1 MTARILPLCLLVL
14 LAVLPAF
21 ADANVVDRSVA
32 VVNEDTITLSE
43 VNEVGKP
50 IFQKVAEETPP
61 EQLNEVMGQVRR
73 TIIEKLI
80 DKKLV
85 VQEANKLNLKVSDE
99 EVESAL
105 QRILANNQATME
117 QFRQEIAGAGMSEKQ
132 YREDLREQILSSR
145 LINSEVRAKI
155 VISEERAREYYDTH
169 YTGQAA
175 EAGAHLLQIG
185 IRWGAADQS
194 GTTLDRAQARAR
206 LERVRALA
214 LAGEDFRELAKQ
226 HSNLP
231 TAADGGDLGTFK
243 VDELAASIRTV
254 VADLQPGKISDIVE
268 QDDSF
273 QIFTILSTGDGKK
286 GEKKP
291 FAEVQEEIR
300 EKLAREEMEQRF
312 KDWLK
317 GIREKAY
324 IKIL

>member
-1 MTARILPLCLLVL
+1 
-14 LAVLPAF
+14 
-21 ADANVVDRSVA
+21 
-32 VVNEDTITLSE
+32 
-43 VNEVGKP
+43 
-50 IFQKVAEETPP
+50 
-61 EQLNEVMGQVRR
+61 
-73 TIIEKLI
+73 
-80 DKKLV
+80 
-85 VQEANKLNLKVSDE
+85 
-99 EVESAL
+99 
-105 QRILANNQATME
+105 ME

-145 LINSEVRAKI
+145 LINNEVRAKI

-194 GTTLDRAQARAR
+194 GTILDRAQARAR

-291 FAEVQEEIR
+291 FAEVQEDIR

>member
-21 ADANVVDRSVA
+21 AAANVVDRSVA

-155 VISEERAREYYDTH
+155 VISEERM
-169 YTGQAA
+169 
-175 EAGAHLLQIG
+175 
-185 IRWGAADQS
+185 
-194 GTTLDRAQARAR
+194 RA
-206 LERVRALA
+206 
-214 LAGEDFRELAKQ
+214 
-226 HSNLP
+226 
-231 TAADGGDLGTFK
+231 
-243 VDELAASIRTV
+243 
-254 VADLQPGKISDIVE
+254 
-268 QDDSF
+268 
-273 QIFTILSTGDGKK
+273 
-286 GEKKP
+286 
-291 FAEVQEEIR
+291 
-300 EKLAREEMEQRF
+300 
-312 KDWLK
+312 
-317 GIREKAY
+317 Y
-324 IKIL
+324 

>member
-155 VISEERAREYYDTH
+155 VISEERMRAYYDTH
-169 YTGQAA
+169 YTAA
-175 EAGAHLLQIG
+175 DPGARLLQIG
-185 IRWGAADQS
+185 SRWGAPDRS
-194 GTTLDRAQARAR
+194 GKVPSREEARAR
-206 LERVRALA
+206 VEQVRALA
-214 LAGEDFRELAKQ
+214 VAGGDFQTLAKQ
-226 HSNLP
+226 YSDLP

-243 VDELAASIRTV
+243 EEDLAGPIRTV
-254 VADLQPGKISDIVE
+254 LAGLQPGGVSDIIE
-268 QDDSF
+268 QEDSF
-273 QIFTILSTGDGKK
+273 QIFTILSSGDGATAT
-286 GEKKP
+286 KKP
-291 FAEVQEEIR
+291 FAAVQEEIR
-300 EKLAREEMEQRF
+300 EQLAREEMEQRF

>member
-155 VISEERAREYYDTH
+155 VISEERMRAYYDTH
-169 YTGQAA
+169 YAA
-175 EAGAHLLQIG
+175 ADPGARLLQIG
-185 IRWGAADQS
+185 SRWGAPDRS
-194 GTTLDRAQARAR
+194 GKVPSREEARAR
-206 LERVRALA
+206 VEQVRALA
-214 LAGEDFRELAKQ
+214 VAGGDFQALAKQ
-226 HSNLP
+226 YSDLP

-243 VDELAASIRTV
+243 EEDLAGPIRT
-254 VADLQPGKISDIVE
+254 ALSGLQPGEFVH
-268 QDDSF
+268 
-273 QIFTILSTGDGKK
+273 TLGD
-286 GEKKP
+286 
-291 FAEVQEEIR
+291 AHIY
-300 EKLAREEMEQRF
+300 LNHMEQVKLQLSREPYPLPQMKINPEVKSIFDFAF
-312 KDWLK
+312 KDFELV
-317 GIREKAY
+317 GYQSHPHIAGVVAV
-324 IKIL
+324 

>member
-1 MTARILPLCLLVL
+1 MTARILPLCLFALL
-14 LAVLPAF
+14 LALPVSA
-21 ADANVVDRSVA
+21 AANVVDRSVA
-32 VVNEDTITLSE
+32 V

-85 VQEANKLNLKVSDE
+85 VQEASKLNLKVSDE

-105 QRILANNQATME
+105 QRILSNNQATME

-175 EAGAHLLQIG
+175 EAGPHLLQIG
-185 IRWGAADQS
+185 IRWEAADQS
-194 GTTLDRAQARAR
+194 DTVPDRDQARAR
-206 LERVRALA
+206 IEQVRALA

-243 VDELAASIRTV
+243 VEELAASIRTV
-254 VADLQPGKISDIVE
+254 VAGLQPGTISDIVE
-268 QDDSF
+268 QDGSY
-273 QIFTILSTGDGKK
+273 QIFSILSTGDGGS
-286 GEKKP
+286 GEQKP

-300 EKLAREEMEQRF
+300 EKLAREEMEHRF

>member
-1 MTARILPLCLLVL
+1 MTARILPLCLFVL
-14 LAVLPAF
+14 LLALLVSA
-21 ADANVVDRSVA
+21 AANVVDRSVA

-85 VQEANKLNLKVSDE
+85 VQEANRLNLKVSDE

-105 QRILANNQATME
+105 QRILASNQATME

-155 VISEERAREYYDTH
+155 VISEERAREYYDIH

-185 IRWGAADQS
+185 IRWDAADRS
-194 GTTLDRAQARAR
+194 GTVPDRDQARAR
-206 LERVRALA
+206 IEQVRALA
-214 LAGEDFRELAKQ
+214 LAGGDFRELAKQ

-231 TAADGGDLGTFK
+231 TAAEGGDLGTFK
-243 VDELAASIRTV
+243 VEELAASIRTV
-254 VADLQPGKISDIVE
+254 VAGLQPGTISDIVE
-268 QDDSF
+268 QDGSF
-273 QIFTILSTGDGKK
+273 QFFSIVSTGDGKT
-286 GEKKP
+286 GEQKP